1 MRILLAQVQHS
12 CRRFFEGA
20 RPLGVPSS
28 TGRNSA
34 LAAEGAEPQRL
45 KAAPFV
51 DVNGTAGSRA
61 PSKRRHIHRQ
71 PALLLAF
78 LSAVGG
84 LALAQTAAGSQAPG
98 EPSEKAPTYRV
109 DVKLVNVFVTV
120 TDDRGA
126 PVSAL
131 QKENFQVRE
140 DGVEQKLAVFD
151 RESAIP
157 LSIVLA
163 VDASLSTRKDLKLEL
178 DAARAFARSV
188 LRSHDALALF
198 QFTEIVDEL
207 VPFTSDLHRVDQGI
221 ARVHVGAATA
231 LYDAIFLGSQA
242 LMRRQGRKVLVV
254 ITDGG
259 DTMSQVNYQEALGEA
274 QRADALVYSII
285 MVPIEASAGRNTG
298 GEHALIQMSEDTGGK
313 HYYADTPQQIDR
325 AFHRISDELRT
336 QYLLGYYPRQ
346 RRSDSDFRRIQV
358 KVTPPAD
365 SDFAQ
370 PLHARHRSGY
380 YTSKAE

>member
-1 MRILLAQVQHS
+1 MKRLMRILLVLAGLS
-12 CRRFFEGA
+12 A
-20 RPLGVPSS
+20 
-28 TGRNSA
+28 SA
-34 LAAEGAEPQRL
+34 LAQSAAGQRS
-45 KAAPFV
+45 
-51 DVNGTAGSRA
+51 G
-61 PSKRRHIHRQ
+61 Q
-71 PALLLAF
+71 PAE
-78 LSAVGG
+78 
-84 LALAQTAAGSQAPG
+84 T
-98 EPSEKAPTYRV
+98 APTYRV

-126 PVSAL
+126 PVSRL

-140 DGVEQKLAVFD
+140 DGVEQKLAVFG

-163 VDASLSTRKDLKLEL
+163 IDASLSTRKDLKLEL
-178 DAARAFARSV
+178 DAARAFAHSI
-188 LRSHDALALF
+188 LRPQDALALF
-198 QFTEIVDEL
+198 QFSEIVDEL
-207 VPFTSDLHRVDQGI
+207 VPFTSDLRRVDQGI

-259 DTMSQVNYQEALGEA
+259 DTMSQVNYQEALREA
-274 QRADALVYSII
+274 QQADALVYSIVV
-285 MVPIEASAGRNTG
+285 VPIEASAGRNTG

-313 HYYADTPQQIDR
+313 HYYADTPQRIDR
-325 AFHRISDELRT
+325 AFRSISDELRT

-346 RRSDSDFRRIQV
+346 RLSDSDFRRIQV

-365 SDFAQ
+365 PDLAL
-370 PLHARHRSGY
+370 PLHPRYRTGY
-380 YTSKAE
+380 YTSKTE